1 MNIASKFTWIPLY
14 KELSDWLLGKQ
25 NSQPELISTL
35 KEIGISGFRDGSEGG
50 KEIVLEEIDPFT
62 FFSYLNKFHSDERR
76 VEILQDL
83 RRKLNFSCPEPT
95 DVSGIPTTHPMKVHL
110 FPWKTIRGN
119 NDINVLWELFGQVK
133 GGKVDERLFQTAL
146 NIKSVGKGKLSIV
159 LFYANPERYVPLDSN
174 TSSYLRSKKLGYT
187 YDSFASYNELSE
199 KIVKT
204 LGKRPWE
211 ISYEA
216 YNYTPESD
224 SSSIG
229 SIRTLFEKLEDE
241 LEDDMDYHI
250 FYRGQSDKSF
260 GLIPSI
266 YREKFLIQNEN
277 RIFRDIIAQSPA
289 DFKGCTSTFEKLVKM
304 QHYSL
309 PTRLL
314 DITTN
319 PLVALYFACENDA
332 VDGKLFRFEVQMSD
346 IKYFDSDAVSVVS
359 NIAKRPIDFSIEDLR
374 ELDRKEF
381 NSEEEIQYLLHE
393 IKYEK
398 PHFQNVIDSKDIER
412 VFCVKPMFDNPRII
426 RQSGAFFLYGING
439 NKSKP
444 AQLNFRYKMY
454 IININHIELHIKLYL
469 PTIRKFHFIV
479 MLVPLDLEHLG
490 IGVIRSN
497 VLLYCVRNHSD
508 RYSAVFAIHFCPNTF
523 FIEFQFVSI
532 SKNHIIA
539 FIKPVCFHFSHRHL
553 IIGEMSFDKSL
564 CSLRQLVYLNRF
576 VIIRPY
582 HCLQRK

>member
-1 MNIASKFTWIPLY
+1 MSKKFTWIPFY

-25 NSQPELISTL
+25 NNQPELISIL
-35 KEIGISGFRDGSEGG
+35 KDIGITGFRDGTEKG
-50 KEIVLEEIDPFT
+50 KEITLQEIDPFT
-62 FFSYLNKFHSDERR
+62 FLAYLNKFHSDEKR

-83 RRKLNFSCPEPT
+83 RRRLNFRCPEPT

-133 GGKVDERLFQTAL
+133 EGKVDERLFQTAL

-260 GLIPSI
+260 GLIP
-266 YREKFLIQNEN
+266 
-277 RIFRDIIAQSPA
+277 P
-289 DFKGCTSTFEKLVKM
+289 
-304 QHYSL
+304 
-309 PTRLL
+309 
-314 DITTN
+314 
-319 PLVALYFACENDA
+319 
-332 VDGKLFRFEVQMSD
+332 
-346 IKYFDSDAVSVVS
+346 
-359 NIAKRPIDFSIEDLR
+359 SIER
-374 ELDRKEF
+374 
-381 NSEEEIQYLLHE
+381 NS
-393 IKYEK
+393 
-398 PHFQNVIDSKDIER
+398 
-412 VFCVKPMFDNPRII
+412 
-426 RQSGAFFLYGING
+426 
-439 NKSKP
+439 
-444 AQLNFRYKMY
+444 
-454 IININHIELHIKLYL
+454 
-469 PTIRKFHFIV
+469 
-479 MLVPLDLEHLG
+479 
-490 IGVIRSN
+490 
-497 VLLYCVRNHSD
+497 
-508 RYSAVFAIHFCPNTF
+508 
-523 FIEFQFVSI
+523 
-532 SKNHIIA
+532 
-539 FIKPVCFHFSHRHL
+539 
-553 IIGEMSFDKSL
+553 
-564 CSLRQLVYLNRF
+564 
-576 VIIRPY
+576 
-582 HCLQRK
+582 

>member
-1 MNIASKFTWIPLY
+1 MDKKFTWIPIY
-14 KELSDWLLGKQ
+14 KKLSDWLIEQKK
-25 NSQPELISTL
+25 NQPKLIDTL
-35 KEIGISGFRDGSEGG
+35 KEIGITGFRDGSERG
-50 KEIVLEEIDPFT
+50 KEIALEEIDPFT

-76 VEILQDL
+76 VEILQGL
-83 RRKLNFSCPEPT
+83 RRKLNLNCPKPT
-95 DVSGIPTTHPMKVHL
+95 DVSGIPTIHPMKVHL
-110 FPWKTIRGN
+110 FPHKSTRN
-119 NDINVLWELFGQVK
+119 KHDINVLWELFRQVK
-133 GGKVDERLFQTAL
+133 EGKVDERLFQTAL

-159 LFYANPERYVPLDSN
+159 LFYVNPERYVPLDSN

-314 DITTN
+314 D
-319 PLVALYFACENDA
+319 
-332 VDGKLFRFEVQMSD
+332 
-346 IKYFDSDAVSVVS
+346 
-359 NIAKRPIDFSIEDLR
+359 
-374 ELDRKEF
+374 
-381 NSEEEIQYLLHE
+381 
-393 IKYEK
+393 
-398 PHFQNVIDSKDIER
+398 
-412 VFCVKPMFDNPRII
+412 
-426 RQSGAFFLYGING
+426 
-439 NKSKP
+439 
-444 AQLNFRYKMY
+444 
-454 IININHIELHIKLYL
+454 
-469 PTIRKFHFIV
+469 
-479 MLVPLDLEHLG
+479 
-490 IGVIRSN
+490 
-497 VLLYCVRNHSD
+497 
-508 RYSAVFAIHFCPNTF
+508 
-523 FIEFQFVSI
+523 
-532 SKNHIIA
+532 
-539 FIKPVCFHFSHRHL
+539 VCAEPS
-553 IIGEMSFDKSL
+553 
-564 CSLRQLVYLNRF
+564 
-576 VIIRPY
+576 
-582 HCLQRK
+582 